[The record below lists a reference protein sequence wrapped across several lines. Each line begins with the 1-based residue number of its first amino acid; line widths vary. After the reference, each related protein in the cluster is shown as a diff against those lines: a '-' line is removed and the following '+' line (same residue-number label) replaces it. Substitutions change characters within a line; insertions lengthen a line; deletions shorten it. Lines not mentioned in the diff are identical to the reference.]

1 MYRLWRSDVSALWM
15 RRPQGRPRHSVT
27 GIQFLPAAGLQRWR
41 DRSSNPLHFII
52 YSMSYDCL
60 QQSFEILVSMKQPL
74 ISYWKSN
81 CRIRL
86 LNWRGRRLW
95 HGRWTTR
102 AWPFAFNITDPIKA
116 LVGCASTRP
125 TTSSCAT
132 VSTASR
138 KNENGLINPHP
149 PCNASNCYQSTEITI
164 SEEQFFFS
172 NFSVLIL
179 VVLYRFSFLAAHH
192 CHFVVMIIIV
202 FFSFL
207 KKLLIQVLVT
217 VRRYLI

>member
-164 SEEQFFFS
+164 SEEQFFFQFFCLNS
-172 NFSVLIL
+172 CCIISFQFSRRPPL
-179 VVLYRFSFLAAHH
+179 SF
-192 CHFVVMIIIV
+192 CCYDYYC